1 MKGRVIL
8 NTLLLIALIAS
19 VAASWLLSPDPTKPN
34 LDFLPQMAHSP
45 RYNAFS
51 PNPNFDNGGTL
62 QRPEPGTIPRGQMPL
77 HYAATPQDALRAGE
91 QLQSPLDPGNVRARD
106 RGAFVFANFCVV
118 CHGAGGAGNGPV
130 AQRGYPPPPS
140 LLAEHA
146 QKMKDGQ
153 LFHVL
158 TYGQNNMPSYASQL
172 SRGDRWNV
180 ILYVRTL
187 QVAAAPAPQAAP
199 VKTAESAATIRTGGQ
214 P

>member
-1 MKGRVIL
+1 MARVVL
-8 NTLLLIALIAS
+8 NAFLLVALVAS
-19 VAASWLLSPDPTKPN
+19 VTASWLLSPDPGRPN
-34 LDFLPQMAHSP
+34 LEFLPQMAHAP

-51 PNPNFDNGGTL
+51 PNPNFENGATL
-62 QRPEPGTIPRGQMPL
+62 QRPEPGSIPRGWMPL

-91 QLQSPLDPGNVRARD
+91 ELHSPLQPGNERAHQ
-106 RGAFVFANFCVV
+106 RGAFVFANFCAV

-153 LFHVL
+153 LFHIL

-172 SRGDRWNV
+172 SRDDRWSV
-180 ILYVRTL
+180 ILFVRSL
-187 QVAAAPAPQAAP
+187 QAAAPVAPPAP
-199 VKTAESAATIRTGGQ
+199 IKADARTDASPVGGQ